1 MATAAAAMAARA
13 RREVEELFFDNDAF
27 GPERAV
33 EFEPRMPIQARYLEQ
48 LIAEGCVHEVEPG
61 RYWLDLP
68 AYKDRQRQ
76 RLIWT
81 MRILA
86 AGAFVALVILAV
98 QAMQHWR

>member
-27 GPERAV
+27 SPERAV
-33 EFEPRMPIQARYLEQ
+33 EFEPKIPIQRRYIEQ

-68 AYKDRQRQ
+68 AYKERQRQ
-76 RLIWT
+76 RLVWS

-86 AGAFVALVILAV
+86 LGAFVMVVILAI
-98 QAMQHWR
+98 QAVLRWR